1 MSQSVFNLQHAHD
14 HQLLLEE
21 LEDLRHRIAEAKR
34 ATDERKSLFLRELN
48 KLRLERDTLLSRVER
63 LEDELRRAQQ
73 VSIAVTEQQQKARQL
88 KRGLA
93 ATGGIATATGV
104 LSLAV
109 LLKNTLQLGRAR
121 GGWFRTRTA

>member
-1 MSQSVFNLQHAHD
+1 MSQSALNLEHVHD

-21 LEDLRHRIAEAKR
+21 LEDLRYRVAEARR

-48 KLRLERDTLLSRVER
+48 KLRLERDMLLSRVER
-63 LEDELRRAQQ
+63 LESELDRTQKGSI
-73 VSIAVTEQQQKARQL
+73 VSEQQQTAKPK
-88 KRGLA
+88 KRGFS

-109 LLKNTLQLGRAR
+109 LLKNALQLGRAR
-121 GGWFRTRTA
+121 SGWFRTA